1 MKRNCIAQSSRAIGL
16 AAIMALF
23 FVFGFAQSQAQ
34 YTPLTGPG
42 SAYSVPQ
49 AQLIQPDAL
58 NRLLQA
64 KGTGKPLLLQVG
76 SRLLFDEG
84 HIAGS
89 VYVGAA
95 AQADGLQQLQN
106 MAAKLPK
113 TKFIVLY
120 CGCCPW
126 NHCPNVGPAYNQ
138 LHSMG
143 FTNVKVLYL
152 PNNLGDDWAAKGYA
166 LERGH

>member
-1 MKRNCIAQSSRAIGL
+1 MKRLHISQSAIVSGL
-16 AAIMALF
+16 ATLALF
-23 FVFGFAQSQAQ
+23 FGPAQCPAQ
-34 YTPLTGPG
+34 YIPMSGPG

-49 AQLIQPDAL
+49 ARLIHPEAL

-64 KGTGKPLLLQVG
+64 KAADRPLMLQIG
-76 SRLLFDEG
+76 SRFLFNQA
-84 HIAGS
+84 HIPGS

-95 AQADGLQQLQN
+95 AQPDGLQQLQN
-106 MAAKLPK
+106 TVAKLPK
-113 TKFIVLY
+113 NKFIVLY

-138 LHSMG
+138 LRGMG

-152 PNNLGDDWAAKGYA
+152 PNNLGDDWVAKGYPV
-166 LERGH
+166 ERTH